1 MNVNRTA
8 MRFPFLFFL
17 VPLVVWS
24 IVPIHAQGLFDS
36 EAVLEIRLKGDVNTL
51 FKDLNGKPEYLPFE
65 LLLENQASGNEALP
79 IKVRTRGH
87 FRREMGICSY
97 PPLLLNFPEKGENP
111 GIFHGYDKLKLVM
124 PCKGERYLLREYY
137 VYKAFQILNR
147 DGLRV
152 RLVKLTLEDTGGK
165 KEKIETLMGFL
176 LEEEGAVVNRTGLE
190 LVERDLIRPHQTDLE
205 AYLRMSIF
213 QLMIG
218 NTDWSIEYRQ
228 NIYLL
233 RKSENDRPIPIPYD
247 FDHAGMVNAPYAKP
261 APELEMAAVTER
273 RYRGFCVE
281 NMADF
286 APTLDTFRGHRD
298 AFYALYN
305 GSSILDEKDIKFS
318 IQYLDEFFKLIDQP
332 KKLET
337 LLKYP
342 CQPGSTG
349 NVIIKGL
356 KQ

>member
-1 MNVNRTA
+1 
-8 MRFPFLFFL
+8 MRFQFLLFSVL
-17 VPLVVWS
+17 LAVGSLGSV
-24 IVPIHAQGLFDS
+24 HAQGLF
-36 EAVLEIRLKGDVNTL
+36 EVNAPLEIRLKGDVNTL
-51 FKDLNGKPEYLPFE
+51 FKDLSGKPEYLPFE
-65 LLLENQASGNEALP
+65 LFLGNQTSGNESLP

-87 FRREMGICSY
+87 FRREMGICNY

-111 GIFHGYDKLKLVM
+111 GIFQGYDKMKLVM
-124 PCKGERYLLREYY
+124 PCKGERYVLREYY
-137 VYKAFQILNR
+137 VYKAFQILHG

-165 KEKIETLMGFL
+165 KEKSETLTGFL
-176 LEEEGAVVNRTGLE
+176 LEEEEAVVKRTGLE
-190 LVERDLIRPHQTDLE
+190 VVERDLIRPHQTDLE
-205 AYLRMSIF
+205 AFLWMSIF

-233 RKSENDRPIPIPYD
+233 RKSVNDRPVPIPYD
-247 FDHAGMVNAPYAKP
+247 FDHAGMVNAPYARP
-261 APELEMAAVTER
+261 APELEIAAVTER

-286 APTLDTFRGHRD
+286 ASTFDTFRGHKD
-298 AFYALYN
+298 AFYALYK
-305 GSSILDEKDIKFS
+305 GSSILDKKDIKFS
-318 IQYLDEFFKLIDQP
+318 IQYLDEFFKLLDQP

>member
-1 MNVNRTA
+1 
-8 MRFPFLFFL
+8 MRSLFIFL
-17 VPLVVWS
+17 
-24 IVPIHAQGLFDS
+24 IVFSVGFDFITLGAQGVFDS
-36 EAVLEIRLKGDVNTL
+36 EDPLQLRLKGDVGTL
-51 FKDLNGKPEYLPFE
+51 FKDLSGKPKYLPFE
-65 LLLENQASGNEALP
+65 LLQENHNSGTNSLQ

-111 GIFHGYDKLKLVM
+111 GIFQGTDKLKLVM
-124 PCKGERYLLREYY
+124 PCEGERYLLREYY
-137 VYKAFQILNR
+137 VYKAYQILNP

-165 KEKIETLMGFL
+165 KKKTETLMGFL
-176 LEEEGAVVNRTGLE
+176 LEEEEALVQRTGLE
-190 LVERDLIRPHQTDLE
+190 LVERDLIRPYQTDL
-205 AYLRMSIF
+205 AAFLQMSIF

-233 RKSENDRPIPIPYD
+233 RESENMRPEPIPYD

-261 APELEMAAVTER
+261 APELEMSAVTER
-273 RYRGFCVE
+273 RYRGLCVE

-286 APTLDTFRGHRD
+286 AATLDTFRGHKD
-298 AFYALYN
+298 TFFALYN
-305 GSSILDEKDIKFS
+305 ESSILDEKDIKFS

-342 CQPGSTG
+342 CEPGGTS

-356 KQ
+356 KK